1 MHHISIENNRD
12 ISVYLFI
19 FFLSVYLLTASAPVR
34 FTDVGISRIE
44 VLKSINERFDLIIPT
59 GMGIKGLDGRE
70 YSLFA
75 IGSVALAIPFYITG
89 KLIGISPFDLIAIMN
104 QLAGAST
111 VVLVF
116 VFSLGYSKRASLYA
130 SILYGLGTM
139 GNGIYTNVDQ
149 SMGIS
154 FKG

>member
-1 MHHISIENNRD
+1 MLHISIENNRD

-34 FTDVGISRIE
+34 FTDVGIARIE
-44 VLKSINERFDLIIPT
+44 VLKSITERFDLSIPT
-59 GMGIKGLDGRE
+59 GMGIKGHDGRE

-75 IGSVALAIPFYITG
+75 IGSVVLAIPFYITG

-116 VFSLGYSKRASLYA
+116 LFSFSLGYSKRASLYA

-139 GNGIYTNVDQ
+139 AWYYSKDSGDHAL
-149 SMGIS
+149 
-154 FKG
+154 